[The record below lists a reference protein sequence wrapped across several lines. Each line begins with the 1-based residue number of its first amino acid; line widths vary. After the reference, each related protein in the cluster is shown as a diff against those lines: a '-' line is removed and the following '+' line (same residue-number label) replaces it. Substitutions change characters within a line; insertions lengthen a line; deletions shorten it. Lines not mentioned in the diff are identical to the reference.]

1 MKDPKRKLFAFAYR
15 PQKQSIGFLG
25 NGFPFAA
32 PWEEPYCDIDS
43 SRLLN
48 ALCEKKWLNNF
59 YGG

>member
-1 MKDPKRKLFAFAYR
+1 MEEPERKTFILTHR
-15 PQKQSIGFLG
+15 SQKLSIGFLK
-25 NGFPFAA
+25 NGFSFIV

-43 SRLLN
+43 SCLLN